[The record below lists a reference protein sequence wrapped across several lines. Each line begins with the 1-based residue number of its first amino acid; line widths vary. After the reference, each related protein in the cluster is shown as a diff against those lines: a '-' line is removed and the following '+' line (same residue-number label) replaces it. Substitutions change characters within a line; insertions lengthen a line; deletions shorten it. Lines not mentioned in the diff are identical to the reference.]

1 MRAYTEIPELEHFV
15 LEESW
20 VLDISSTPG
29 GLTIRIDLV
38 FDKDHPE
45 LKPAPAGDVYYTRQ
59 SLLRFDGVRR
69 LEWMDQGARPSRDAS
84 GEVDYGHID
93 SMLWEDD
100 QYELE
105 GDFGTIRL
113 SASRVH
119 IELLGENPAAD
130 Q

>member
-20 VLDISSTPG
+20 VLDISSSPG

-59 SLLRFDGVRR
+59 GVLSFDGARR
-69 LEWMDQGARPSRDAS
+69 LEWTDQGTHPSRDAS
-84 GEVDYGHID
+84 GEGDYGHID

-100 QYELE
+100 QYELN

-119 IELLGENPAAD
+119 IELLGENPTAHR
-130 Q
+130 